1 MKKIWNR
8 VIAVMLILCMA
19 LSMAA
24 AAADSSEGEN
34 PAGGVQNTAIASEE
48 NTGRVMMLKLNETQA
63 YLNGSMIPTLV
74 YGSGYV
80 SKLIMVNGSTLLPLR
95 FVCECLGFEVGYNEQ
110 TNNSTITDT
119 ANGVRFELVT
129 GTTEM
134 YKYDL
139 EGNLL
144 ASGTAT
150 APTTII
156 EGVTHVPVRS
166 LLEAMGFYVYWD
178 DEGYVLISETPKTAE
193 EFRSLIDSWG
203 QTGDDSEYPDTD
215 NDGLPDVFETDFFY
229 TDPNHPDT
237 DGDGL
242 PDGYEVYPLG
252 TDPLKQDSDDNGV
265 LDGAEDADEDG
276 LTNSE
281 EFTLGTDPLNP
292 DTDEDGLTDS
302 EEINTYHTDPLNA
315 DTDGD
320 GLLDGEEGYNGVI
333 WTEYGIYFD
342 PLNPDT
348 DGNGTPDGEETFSQT
363 TEKELDS
370 HDSAVTSVSVDMA
383 TGGNL
388 ARNLNV
394 ESLYGT
400 DALSSE
406 MEGLVGDPIDFNT
419 ASDFEEATLTFHI
432 DQTKL
437 AEGVDFENLAVLWYD
452 EANQT
457 YELIPSECNAEESTV
472 TAAVSHFSKYMIVDR
487 PWWVRT
493 LDEMP
498 KYIYGTHMYA
508 VFNGKNISDPQR
520 YCEERGG
527 HAVTITSA
535 AEQAHVFNLVKQTG
549 EQSRYWI
556 GLRWN
561 ESAGVFQ
568 WMNNEPYGGYSNWAE
583 EEPSKPQ
590 SQQIVKM
597 YGPETQKAG
606 QWYTRITII
615 EAINYCDAGIICKW
629 ENAAAVIYPDSPL
642 DKDNDG
648 LPDFMEL
655 GGIPLPNGRVIYLDP
670 NNPDTDGDGVLDG
683 DEIVLRIQI
692 VDWDEAHNPIY
703 GFTGFSFCSE
713 PKLADSDG
721 DGISDEEEFNIGTNP
736 MAVDTDGDG
745 LSDGL
750 ELELGFDPFE
760 ADADGD
766 GRLDLQEYLEGTD
779 PFCYNKEW
787 YEHVGDFGYGLI
799 AGDFIKESD
808 NLAVT
813 LGQIVSSLIPYV
825 DIRDILGNIKNGDFA
840 FAGLSALGLAPV
852 AGDIGKAV
860 GKAGKFAL
868 KNVDNI
874 PKISGL
880 FEFLNKNFPDV
891 VKALGDNGDF
901 IEAAKQLSKTGNLKL
916 TRKQAKAITE
926 TFDNAGLSHCLLKT
940 SNSLD
945 INRVINVGGEVWEQ
959 KPLQRGKQLDIFVNK
974 HNGIEGLGE
983 NFPVADRLQDMTL
996 VSTKSLDIAAP
1007 SYQKPSTL
1015 RNTLNKYADA
1025 LKGFEEKYFKG
1036 LDEFNWGGKTIDK
1049 DDYNKKAL
1057 EVILPDI
1064 IMTENSLNVLNDFK
1078 KTMEA
1083 SGMEVW
1089 YVIAK

>member
-8 VIAVMLILCMA
+8 VIAVMLVLCMV
-19 LSMAA
+19 LSMTV
-24 AAADSSEGEN
+24 AAADSSAAQN
-34 PAGGVQNTAIASEE
+34 PAGGMQNTASVSEE
-48 NTGRVMMLKLNETQA
+48 NTGKVMMLKLNETQA

-178 DEGYVLISETPKTAE
+178 DEGYVLISENPKTAE
-193 EFRSLIDSWG
+193 EFRSLIDMW
-203 QTGDDSEYPDTD
+203 DTD
-215 NDGLPDVFETDFFY
+215 GDGLSDIYETDIFH
-229 TDPNHPDT
+229 TNPNHPDT

-242 PDGYEVYPLG
+242 PDGYEAYTLG
-252 TDPLKQDSDDNGV
+252 TDPLKQDSDNNGV

-281 EFTLGTDPLNP
+281 EFTLGTDPLSP

-302 EEINTYHTDPLNA
+302 EEIDTYHTDPLNA

-320 GLLDGEEGYNGVI
+320 GLLDGEEGHNGVI

-348 DGNGTPDGEETFSQT
+348 DGNGIPDGEETFSQT

-388 ARNLNV
+388 ARNLSV
-394 ESLYGT
+394 ESLYET

-406 MEGLVGDPIDFNT
+406 MEGLVGDPVDFNT

-508 VFNGKNISDPQR
+508 VFDEIPINEKA
-520 YCEERGG
+520 YCESLGG
-527 HAVTITSA
+527 HSVTITSVE
-535 AEQAHVFNLVKQTG
+535 EQAHVWNLVQATG
-549 EQSRYWI
+549 TSDAYWL
-556 GLRWN
+556 GLER
-561 ESAGVFQ
+561 ETDTTDVFQ
-568 WMNNEPYGGYSNWAE
+568 WITEEPYGGYSNWAQG
-583 EEPSKPQ
+583 EPSVKT
-590 SQQIVKM
+590 STWKTAKM
-597 YGPETQKAG
+597 YGPESDKGG
-606 QWYTRITII
+606 QWYTKVSLIIDGLGNTGTICEWESF
-615 EAINYCDAGIICKW
+615 EAMEQAGT
-629 ENAAAVIYPDSPL
+629 VLDS
-642 DKDNDG
+642 DGDG
-648 LPDFMEL
+648 LPDFMEK
-655 GGIPLPNGRVIYLDP
+655 GGIPLPNGQIVYLDP
-670 NNPDTDGDGVLDG
+670 NNPDTDRDGIPDG
-683 DEIVLRIQI
+683 DEIALKIQI

-703 GFTGFSFCSE
+703 GLTGYIFRSNPASN
-713 PKLADSDG
+713 DSDG
-721 DGISDEEEFNIGTNP
+721 DGIKDKDDERAFAKDTIETMFKLSEKNSPKNPIYIDVDGNDITITAYIHFTYDAVEIFPGTNKTYAQVAAEGIESIWTTTFSGGKLGDIVYDFVP
-736 MAVDTDGDG
+736 GLRGTVKTNVIYDTSYHPFSYEHKYFSVRIYNQAGVSQSGGYGNWSWSVSNPGIIEIYSDDSRNNNPPYTEAEYRFVAAHEFGHILG
-745 LSDGL
+745 LSDAY
-750 ELELGFDPFE
+750 P
-760 ADADGD
+760 AANN
-766 GRLDLQEYLEGTD
+766 
-779 PFCYNKEW
+779 NKK
-787 YEHVGDFGYGLI
+787 I
-799 AGDFIKESD
+799 
-808 NLAVT
+808 
-813 LGQIVSSLIPYV
+813 
-825 DIRDILGNIKNGDFA
+825 
-840 FAGLSALGLAPV
+840 
-852 AGDIGKAV
+852 
-860 GKAGKFAL
+860 
-868 KNVDNI
+868 VDNAEI
-874 PKISGL
+874 GSDGIMY
-880 FEFLNKNFPDV
+880 
-891 VKALGDNGDF
+891 
-901 IEAAKQLSKTGNLKL
+901 
-916 TRKQAKAITE
+916 
-926 TFDNAGLSHCLLKT
+926 
-940 SNSLD
+940 SN
-945 INRVINVGGEVWEQ
+945 
-959 KPLQRGKQLDIFVNK
+959 
-974 HNGIEGLGE
+974 
-983 NFPVADRLQDMTL
+983 
-996 VSTKSLDIAAP
+996 IAAVIY
-1007 SYQKPSTL
+1007 SNDIEMILEAFSVNQKQYHL
-1015 RNTLNKYADA
+1015 GKNKSRVVR
-1025 LKGFEEKYFKG
+1025 LPQ
-1036 LDEFNWGGKTIDK
+1036 EFTQ
-1049 DDYNKKAL
+1049 
-1057 EVILPDI
+1057 
-1064 IMTENSLNVLNDFK
+1064 
-1078 KTMEA
+1078 A
-1083 SGMEVW
+1083 S
-1089 YVIAK
+1089 

>member
-8 VIAVMLILCMA
+8 VIAVMLVLCMA
-19 LSMAA
+19 LSVVA
-24 AAADSSEGEN
+24 AAADSSAGQN
-34 PAGGVQNTAIASEE
+34 PAGGVQNTALAAEE
-48 NTGRVMMLKLNETQA
+48 NTGKVMMLKLNETQA
-63 YLNGSMIPTLV
+63 YLNGRMIPTLV

-215 NDGLPDVFETDFFY
+215 NDGIPDMFETDLFH

-242 PDGYEVYPLG
+242 PDGYEVYTLG

-281 EFTLGTDPLNP
+281 EFTLGTDPLNR

-320 GLLDGEEGYNGVI
+320 GLLDGEESYNGVI

-406 MEGLVGDPIDFNT
+406 MEGLVGDPVDFNT

-472 TAAVSHFSKYMIVDR
+472 TAAVSHFSKYMVIDGAV
-487 PWWVRT
+487 WSLTWQKA
-493 LDEMP
+493 P

-508 VFNGKNISDPQR
+508 VFDEIPINEKT
-520 YCEERGG
+520 YCESLGG
-527 HAVTITSA
+527 HSVTITSA
-535 AEQAHVFNLVKQTG
+535 EEQAHVWNLVRATG
-549 EQSRYWI
+549 TNDAYWL
-556 GLRWN
+556 GLER
-561 ESAGVFQ
+561 ETDTTDVFQ
-568 WMNNEPYGGYSNWAE
+568 WITEEPYGGYSNWAQG
-583 EEPSKPQ
+583 EPSLKT
-590 SQQIVKM
+590 STWTTAKM
-597 YGPETQKAG
+597 YGPQSNKGG
-606 QWYTRITII
+606 QWYTKVSLLIDGLGNTGTICEWESF
-615 EAINYCDAGIICKW
+615 EAIEQAGT
-629 ENAAAVIYPDSPL
+629 VLDS
-642 DKDNDG
+642 DGDG
-648 LPDFMEL
+648 LPDFMEK
-655 GGIPLPNGRVIYLDP
+655 GGIPLPNGQIVYLDP
-670 NNPDTDGDGVLDG
+670 NNPDTDGDGIPDG
-683 DEIVLRIQI
+683 DEIALKIQI
-692 VDWDEAHNPIY
+692 IDWDSAHNPIY
-703 GFTGFSFCSE
+703 GLTGYIFRSNPASN
-713 PKLADSDG
+713 DSDG
-721 DGISDEEEFNIGTNP
+721 DGI
-736 MAVDTDGDG
+736 
-745 LSDGL
+745 
-750 ELELGFDPFE
+750 
-760 ADADGD
+760 
-766 GRLDLQEYLEGTD
+766 
-779 PFCYNKEW
+779 K
-787 YEHVGDFGYGLI
+787 
-799 AGDFIKESD
+799 
-808 NLAVT
+808 
-813 LGQIVSSLIPYV
+813 
-825 DIRDILGNIKNGDFA
+825 
-840 FAGLSALGLAPV
+840 
-852 AGDIGKAV
+852 
-860 GKAGKFAL
+860 
-868 KNVDNI
+868 
-874 PKISGL
+874 
-880 FEFLNKNFPDV
+880 
-891 VKALGDNGDF
+891 
-901 IEAAKQLSKTGNLKL
+901 
-916 TRKQAKAITE
+916 
-926 TFDNAGLSHCLLKT
+926 
-940 SNSLD
+940 
-945 INRVINVGGEVWEQ
+945 
-959 KPLQRGKQLDIFVNK
+959 
-974 HNGIEGLGE
+974 
-983 NFPVADRLQDMTL
+983 
-996 VSTKSLDIAAP
+996 
-1007 SYQKPSTL
+1007 
-1015 RNTLNKYADA
+1015 
-1025 LKGFEEKYFKG
+1025 
-1036 LDEFNWGGKTIDK
+1036 DK
-1049 DDYNKKAL
+1049 DDERAFAKDTIETMFKLSKKNSPRNPTYIEIHGNDITITTRLNIIGNANEIFPGTNKTYAQVAVEGIESIWTTTFSGGKYG
-1057 EVILPDI
+1057 DI
-1064 IMTENSLNVLNDFK
+1064 IYDFAPGLKGTITTNVIYDTSGNPFINWGNYKWLNIRIDATDTPPSQSNVTWRGFGDVGWNLSNFGFMTLYKRPKNLNVPPYSEFEFAVAAAHEFGHTIGLGDAYLKNSEGKVLANNVEMGSIGIMYGAPYKNYVYSNDIE
-1078 KTMEA
+1078 MILEA
-1083 SGMEVW
+1083 FSVNKQQYYFGVNKSR
-1089 YVIAK
+1089 VVRLPQTFQDPI